1 MTDLDP
7 LLTALRELPPATTD
21 DPHAPRFGR
30 EARAVYV
37 RSFEG
42 SSWQGGALG
51 TVNRAALPI
60 FLAGIVGLYMSWAF
74 ASASALFH

>member
-1 MTDLDP
+1 M
-7 LLTALRELPPATTD
+7 
-21 DPHAPRFGR
+21 
-30 EARAVYV
+30 V
-37 RSFEG
+37 FEG